1 MSTKGVFLTMSAL
14 FGTLAAMENFFLFLI
29 ITMIFFIFLL
39 QRIKVEIKY
48 IMLFLVIFSVFFIRA
63 YLEIDSNQTHFLGS
77 ERNFILLFNEIG
89 KINGDLLTIAVTD
102 QKSKEPLLLRYKIK
116 TENEKKLL
124 QNELS
129 PGMVCRVKGLLEKPP
144 ESSNPNA
151 FNYKNYL
158 LQNGIHWILEPEAFH
173 INSCQNSPTPLT
185 SIKRFRAEGIRYL
198 EDYFP
203 KETVPLAAALL
214 FGSSDLISAET
225 MDDYR
230 DLGIVHLLAISGLHI
245 AIVVAIFY
253 QLLLRVGITRE
264 NCVLLLLLC
273 LPLYGILTGASPS
286 VNRSIMM
293 TMILLICKRWG
304 SAYHVSPLDGICVTF
319 LIYVF
324 ISPYVIYNVG
334 FQLSFLVTFTL
345 LVSIPYILES
355 IEQPISALL
364 STSFLSMLSSA
375 PILLYFFYEFSVISL
390 VVNLIYIPLF
400 NIVILPL
407 VLVCFILH
415 LLFKG
420 MIDPLLYLLNKII
433 IWTNTMT
440 EIIAQLPF
448 NQVVLGKPSVFIL
461 ILYIVGLTFFFIR
474 WEKQRKH
481 SWHKY
486 CLLFIPLFLFSCQ
499 FLLTTYS
506 REGEVTILDV
516 GQGDSIFINLPYGK
530 GTYLID
536 TGGQLLFEREAWQMK
551 KRPFEVGRDTVVPF
565 LKSKGITT
573 LDKLIITHGDSDH
586 AGGAEAV
593 LNELKVKEL
602 VLPDSYEKSELE
614 EKLIKLATE
623 KRIKIRFVQK
633 GDQWKVE
640 NQSFTILSP
649 NEGTS
654 SNKNNS
660 SIVLYTEMGGL
671 RWLFTGDLEEE
682 GEKRLIA
689 EYPDLKIDV
698 LKVGHHGSQT
708 SSSDLF
714 LDVLSPKLAIISA
727 GKNNRF
733 NHPHQDVLDALEKRK
748 IKILRTDLS
757 GAITY
762 KFVKETGTF
771 YVHCP

>member
-1 MSTKGVFLTMSAL
+1 MKTKGVFLTMSAL
-14 FGTLAAMENFFLFLI
+14 FGTLAAMENFFLFLFI
-29 ITMIFFIFLL
+29 LIMFFILLL

-48 IMLFLVIFSVFFIRA
+48 IMLFLVIFVLFFVRA
-63 YLEIDSNQTHFLGS
+63 HLEIESNQT
-77 ERNFILLFNEIG
+77 NFSGNEKKYTLLFDEIG
-89 KINGDLLTIAVTD
+89 KINGDLLTVVVTD
-102 QKSKEPLLLRYKIK
+102 QESKEPLLLRYKIR
-116 TENEKKLL
+116 TENEKSLL
-124 QNELS
+124 RNELS
-129 PGMVCRVKGLLEKPP
+129 PGMICSVNGLLEKPP

-151 FNYKNYL
+151 FNYKKYL
-158 LQNGIHWILEPEAFH
+158 LQNGIHWILEPEAFY
-173 INSCQNSPTPLT
+173 INSCQNSPTLLT
-185 SIKRFRAEGIRYL
+185 SIKKFRAEGIRYL
-198 EDYFP
+198 EHYFP

-253 QLLLRVGITRE
+253 YLLLRLGMTRE

-273 LPLYGILTGASPS
+273 LPVYGILTGASPS

-293 TMILLICKRWG
+293 TMILLLCKRWG
-304 SAYHVSPLDGICVTF
+304 SDYHVSPLDGICVTF
-319 LIYVF
+319 LLYVF

-345 LVSIPYILES
+345 LVSIPFILEK
-355 IEQPISALL
+355 IDQPISALL

-420 MIDPLLYLLNKII
+420 VADPLLYILNKII
-433 IWTNTMT
+433 IWTNSMT
-440 EIIAQLPF
+440 EIISQLPF
-448 NQVVLGKPSVFIL
+448 NQVVLGKPRISIL
-461 ILYIVGLTFFFIR
+461 ILYIVGFAYFFIR
-474 WEKQRKH
+474 WEKQRKN

-486 CLLFIPLFLFSCQ
+486 CLLLIPLFLFGSQ
-499 FLLTTYS
+499 FLLTMYS

-516 GQGDSIFINLPYGK
+516 GQGDSIFIKLPYGK

-536 TGGQLLFEREAWQMK
+536 TGGTLLFEREAWQMK
-551 KRPFEVGRDTVVPF
+551 KRSFEVGRDTVVPF
-565 LKSKGITT
+565 LKSKGVTT
-573 LDKLIITHGDSDH
+573 LDKLIITHGDLDH
-586 AGGAEAV
+586 AGGAVAV

-602 VLPDSYEKSELE
+602 VLPYSHEKSELE
-614 EKLIKLATE
+614 EKLIKLGIE
-623 KRIKIRFVQK
+623 KQIKIRFVQK

-640 NQSFTILSP
+640 NQSFKILSP

-654 SNKNNS
+654 SNNNNS

-671 RWLFTGDLEEE
+671 RWLFTGDLEED
-682 GEKRLIA
+682 GEKRLIDG
-689 EYPDLKIDV
+689 YPDIKIDV

-748 IKILRTDLS
+748 IKTLRTDLS

-762 KFVKETGTF
+762 KFVKKTGTF
-771 YVHCP
+771 WVHCP

>member
-1 MSTKGVFLTMSAL
+1 
-14 FGTLAAMENFFLFLI
+14 
-29 ITMIFFIFLL
+29 
-39 QRIKVEIKY
+39 
-48 IMLFLVIFSVFFIRA
+48 
-63 YLEIDSNQTHFLGS
+63 
-77 ERNFILLFNEIG
+77 
-89 KINGDLLTIAVTD
+89 
-102 QKSKEPLLLRYKIK
+102 
-116 TENEKKLL
+116 
-124 QNELS
+124 
-129 PGMVCRVKGLLEKPP
+129 
-144 ESSNPNA
+144 
-151 FNYKNYL
+151 
-158 LQNGIHWILEPEAFH
+158 
-173 INSCQNSPTPLT
+173 
-185 SIKRFRAEGIRYL
+185 
-198 EDYFP
+198 
-203 KETVPLAAALL
+203 
-214 FGSSDLISAET
+214 
-225 MDDYR
+225 
-230 DLGIVHLLAISGLHI
+230 
-245 AIVVAIFY
+245 
-253 QLLLRVGITRE
+253 
-264 NCVLLLLLC
+264 
-273 LPLYGILTGASPS
+273 
-286 VNRSIMM
+286 
-293 TMILLICKRWG
+293 
-304 SAYHVSPLDGICVTF
+304 
-319 LIYVF
+319 
-324 ISPYVIYNVG
+324 
-334 FQLSFLVTFTL
+334 
-345 LVSIPYILES
+345 
-355 IEQPISALL
+355 
-364 STSFLSMLSSA
+364 
-375 PILLYFFYEFSVISL
+375 
-390 VVNLIYIPLF
+390 
-400 NIVILPL
+400 
-407 VLVCFILH
+407 
-415 LLFKG
+415 
-420 MIDPLLYLLNKII
+420 
-433 IWTNTMT
+433 MT

-565 LKSKGITT
+565 LKSKGVTT

-602 VLPDSYEKSELE
+602 VLPYSYEKGELE

-633 GDQWKVE
+633 GDQWKIE

-733 NHPHQDVLDALEKRK
+733 NHPHQDVVDALEKRK

>member
-1 MSTKGVFLTMSAL
+1 MKTKGVFLALSAL
-14 FGTLAAMENFFLFLI
+14 LGTLAAMENVFLFLI
-29 ITMIFFIFLL
+29 ITMIFFILLL
-39 QRIKVEIKY
+39 QRVKIEIKY
-48 IMLFLVIFSVFFIRA
+48 LTLFLVIFSFFFVRA
-63 YLEIDSNQTHFLGS
+63 HLEIESNQTGYS
-77 ERNFILLFNEIG
+77 GNERNYILLFNEMG
-89 KINGDLLTIAVTD
+89 KVNGDLMTMVVTD
-102 QKSKEPLLLRYKIK
+102 QESKEPLLLRYKIR
-116 TENEKKLL
+116 TENEKELL

-129 PGMVCRVKGLLEKPP
+129 PGMVCRVNGLLEKPS
-144 ESSNPNA
+144 ESTNPNS
-151 FNYKNYL
+151 FNYKEYL
-158 LQNGIHWILEPEAFH
+158 LQNGIHWILEPEAIH
-173 INSCQNSPTPLT
+173 LDSCQNSPNLLT
-185 SIKRFRAEGIRYL
+185 SIKRFRTEGIRYL
-198 EDYFP
+198 ENYFP

-293 TMILLICKRWG
+293 TMILLICRRWG
-304 SAYHVSPLDGICVTF
+304 SAFSISPLDGICVTF

-324 ISPYVIYNVG
+324 ITPYVIYNVG
-334 FQLSFLVTFTL
+334 FQLSFIVTFTL
-345 LVSIPYILES
+345 LVSIPFILED
-355 IEQPISALL
+355 IDQPISALL

-390 VVNLIYIPLF
+390 AVNLIYIPLF
-400 NIVILPL
+400 NIVVLPL
-407 VLVCFILH
+407 VLACFILH

-420 MIDPLLYLLNKII
+420 MVDPLLYLLNKVI
-433 IWTNTMT
+433 IWMNTMT

-448 NQVVLGKPSVFIL
+448 NLVVLGKPSIFIL
-461 ILYIVGLTFFFIR
+461 ILYIVGLTFFLIR
-474 WEKQRKH
+474 WEKQRKN
-481 SWHKY
+481 SWHKF
-486 CLLFIPLFLFSCQ
+486 CLLFIPLFLFASQ
-499 FLLTTYS
+499 YLLTTYS
-506 REGEVTILDV
+506 KEGEITVLDV

-551 KRPFEVGRDTVVPF
+551 KRPYEVGRDTVVPY

-593 LNELKVKEL
+593 LNELKVEEL
-602 VLPDSYEKSELE
+602 VLPNVHEKSELE
-614 EKLIKLATE
+614 EKLINLATQ

-640 NQSFTILSP
+640 NQIFTILSP
-649 NEGTS
+649 DEGTS
-654 SNKNNS
+654 SNQNNS

-682 GEKRLIA
+682 GEKTLIDR
-689 EYPDLKIDV
+689 YPDLKIDI

-708 SSSDLF
+708 SSSDPF
-714 LDVLSPKLAIISA
+714 LDALQPKLAIISA
-727 GKNNRF
+727 GRNNRF
-733 NHPHQDVLDALEKRK
+733 NHPHPDVLDALEKRK
-748 IKILRTDLS
+748 IKTLRTDLS

-771 YVHCP
+771 WVHCP